1 MPYPFKKQLLCL
13 LASLLGGIAAFS
25 QAMPGKGMPHLENFT
40 PTEYHHY
47 GKIWAIRSAP
57 NGIIYMAADKG
68 LLEYDGKAWNSFKGS
83 PGFTR
88 SLLAV
93 SDSLLFTGSDLDFGF
108 WERNNRRGF
117 EYTSLYP
124 FRNVAQD
131 VSEEFWQVHQQ
142 GEAIVF
148 VSSQH
153 LYVYKDEQLVRIAA
167 PVKFTGSFSLSDTL
181 YFADER
187 EGLFFFNGFEL
198 EQACAPPQGG
208 RLAVAG
214 LYRDTQGLV
223 LVTRNAGLYRY
234 TSGQMAP
241 IDNELSRKLKEA
253 QVFSFEPIDENHLA
267 FGTVL
272 KGLYISDL
280 DGGVIHHV
288 NRYKGLPSNT
298 ILAMHY
304 SPAGK
309 LWLGMDYGVSALALN
324 QHFTTFYDYRGDFGT
339 GYTALLKD
347 ETFYLGTN
355 QGLYR
360 SDWAGLNNSQAF
372 FDFGLVPNTTGQVWT
387 LEDINGDLLMGH
399 DRGLFL
405 VKGNSLEQLSDEE
418 GVWTML
424 PYQDLLLTGNYNG
437 ISIFKQSGGRWAF
450 WKKMPL
456 ISGSCNQLLLEAD
469 GILWVNIPNFG
480 LIRAV
485 LDEALRP
492 ADRLIFPETDFEGGH
507 LVLVKDEQGVRLTTD
522 LYAYTFN
529 AAERQFNKTSLPSGQ
544 PENSHPL
551 SRPYPSR
558 TLQRGYEFHS
568 IYNGFALKYLGAKAE
583 TEAAE
588 PQLIFRNLEAF
599 NNETRTAIRAG
610 EEVPY
615 RLNNFTVDYVVPNR
629 DQVRYQYRLKETG
642 LWSAWSANA
651 VTELIGLSPG
661 EYRFF
666 VRAKVDGLVSDPYS
680 ISLRVAAPWYRSGFA
695 LFAYLLFLALIIY
708 AVLYWRKRSL
718 AQQAKLLRYQEQ
730 QALRLQAEGHKQE
743 LLHLEQER
751 LQAEYAQLKRQL
763 RSKTI
768 ELAKKAKENEEK
780 GRLLLALKESYEA
793 AQEDTSL
800 AKRKWKDMERLL
812 DSQIKAE
819 DKTFEIQM
827 DELHQAFFK
836 RLKTRFPDLSSN
848 DLRLCAFLRAGISSK
863 EIAEIFNIK
872 PSSFYISRSRLRKKL
887 DLDTEDNLY
896 DFLNGI

>member
-13 LASLLGGIAAFS
+13 LAFLLGGIAAFS

-234 TSGQMAP
+234 ASGQMAP

-298 ILAMHY
+298 ILAMHH

-324 QHFTTFYDYRGDFGT
+324 QYFTTFYDYRGDFGT
-339 GYTALLKD
+339 GYTALLKN

-360 SDWAGLNNSQAF
+360 SDWAGLNNSQSF
-372 FDFGLVPNTTGQVWT
+372 FDFGLVPKTTGQVWT
-387 LEDINGDLLMGH
+387 LEEINGDLLMGH

-405 VKGNSLEQLSDEE
+405 VKQDGLEQLSDEA
-418 GVWTML
+418 GVWTIL

-437 ISIFKQSGGRWAF
+437 ISIFRKLGGQWAF
-450 WKKMPL
+450 WKKISL

-485 LDEALRP
+485 LDEELMPTERQ
-492 ADRLIFPETDFEGGH
+492 IFPVSDFEGESPVLAQDERGVH
-507 LVLVKDEQGVRLTTD
+507 LATD
-522 LYAYTFN
+522 LFEYTFRL
-529 AAERQFNKTSLPSGQ
+529 ADGQFAKAPLPESKLA
-544 PENSHPL
+544 STHPL
-551 SRPYPSR
+551 SRPYPSHSLDR
-558 TLQRGYEFHS
+558 DYEFHS
-568 IYNGFALKYLGAKAE
+568 IYNGFALKHLGAKAGA
-583 TEAAE
+583 EAAA
-588 PQLIFRNLEAF
+588 PRLIFRKLEAF
-599 NNETRTAIRAG
+599 NNEARTAIRAG

-615 RLNNFTVDYVVPNR
+615 RLNNFTVEYIVPNR
-629 DQVRYQYRLKETG
+629 DQVRYQYKLKASG
-642 LWSAWSANA
+642 AWSDWSANT
-651 VTELIGLSPG
+651 VTELIDLPPG
-661 EYRFF
+661 EHRFF
-666 VRAKVDGLVSDPYS
+666 VRAKVDGLVSDS
-680 ISLRVAAPWYRSGFA
+680 SSVRLRIAAPWYRTGFA
-695 LFAYLLFLALIIY
+695 LAAYLLFLAFFVY

-718 AQQAKLLRYQEQ
+718 QQQAKQMRHQEQ
-730 QALRLQAEGHKQE
+730 QALRLQAEQHEQE
-743 LLHLEQER
+743 LLRLEQER
-751 LQAEYAQLKRQL
+751 LQDEYRQLKRQL

-793 AQEDTSL
+793 AQDDPSV

-836 RLKTRFPDLSSN
+836 RLKTRFPELSSN